1 MREMEREDELSL
13 GWARENR
20 KQIRKFFSAL
30 GRRASRGSEARA
42 LDESFHTLHE
52 AEFSERDC
60 LTCANCCRTTSPIF
74 RDRDIDRLARHLRLR
89 PAELIDRHLKL
100 DEDGDYVLRVAP
112 CPFLDLADNKCSVY
126 EHRPRACREYPH
138 TDRKNMAGILS
149 LTERNT
155 RVCPAVASIVRQMLN
170 GSTDKR
176 TA

>member
-1 MREMEREDELSL
+1 
-13 GWARENR
+13 
-20 KQIRKFFSAL
+20 
-30 GRRASRGSEARA
+30 
-42 LDESFHTLHE
+42 
-52 AEFSERDC
+52 
-60 LTCANCCRTTSPIF
+60 
-74 RDRDIDRLARHLRLR
+74 LR

-170 GSTDKR
+170 GGTGTKTGTS
-176 TA
+176 